1 MTSWNLNKAF
11 SFIALPR
18 ISRQLRRPVNVKIKE
33 MSIAEIPSVRDFVFL
48 IKCDYCQKPFSVRLP
63 QS

>member
-11 SFIALPR
+11 SLALPR

-48 IKCDYCQKPFSVRLP
+48 IKCDYYQKPFSVRLS

>member
-11 SFIALPR
+11 SLALPR
-18 ISRQLRRPVNVKIKE
+18 ISRQLRRPVNLKIKE
-33 MSIAEIPSVRDFVFL
+33 MSIAEFPSVRDFVFL
-48 IKCDYCQKPFSVRLP
+48 IKCDCCQKPFSVRLS